1 MFYTSPEAKGQT
13 VITDA
18 QRVKDLIKKSKE
30 NFFEENTLND
40 DDTRSLLSGN
50 QFNSNNPLNYD
61 DDYYSDGEEESAEL
75 NANFVGKD
83 YADDDEFYD
92 YEEYD
97 SIVNRRDEFL
107 PQDAT
112 FKEKVQKSNEEY
124 DYEYYDDDY
133 ETTSE
138 KQLTVS
144 PERQKSNQYANNPL
158 NGSFKQ
164 RHSFSSVDRRNED
177 YDEPDYG
184 WKEGDYND
192 DDDDLAQKEVYQYA
206 RATTEYPPRNYHITY
221 DGRNKYSPEE
231 EENEALPNYQP
242 LLPSHEDI
250 FSPIS
255 DDANVMQQGNLI

>member
-1 MFYTSPEAKGQT
+1 MFYTSPDAKGQT

-18 QRVKDLIKKSKE
+18 QRVKGLIEKSKE
-30 NFFEENTLND
+30 NFFKENTLHD
-40 DDTRSLLSGN
+40 DARTLVSGN

-83 YADDDEFYD
+83 YSDIDEFYD

-107 PQDAT
+107 SQDKI
-112 FKEKVQKSNEEY
+112 FNEKVQKSNEED
-124 DYEYYDDDY
+124 DYEYYDDSD
-133 ETTSE
+133 ETTRVNE
-138 KQLTVS
+138 LQMS
-144 PERQKSNQYANNPL
+144 PEIQKSNQYANIPL
-158 NGSFKQ
+158 MDANFK
-164 RHSFSSVDRRNED
+164 RRNSFSSVDHRDED

-192 DDDDLAQKEVYQYA
+192 DDLAQKEEIYQYA
-206 RATTEYPPRNYHITY
+206 RATTYPPRNYHITY
-221 DGRNKYSPEE
+221 DGRNKYYPEE
-231 EENEALPNYQP
+231 EDKESLPNYPP

-255 DDANVMQQGNLI
+255 GDVNVMQQGNII